1 MRSLDELNGHDDPR
15 DGYHYHGTATYPYI
29 NGGLRGVISVVGDQV
44 DPQPVTREFRPAGTP
59 LRGAVITSF
68 DSPRNGSW
76 RLGYTL
82 GGREGRVEYEIAGS
96 QVTFVF
102 TDPLGAVRTETYQR
116 R

>member
-1 MRSLDELNGHDDPR
+1 MTGVQTCALPI
-15 DGYHYHGTATYPYI
+15 YHGTATYPYI